1 MITLICPPWMLLAK
15 PFFLKRDHDEKN
27 KQREKRGGDFELI
40 ESSSRNISP
49 SIDIEESKEQYNK
62 IELTHLQLD
71 SVPSMNQES
80 EKKSLLSSSK
90 DKAKSPTTCVDEKY
104 ILKVLKQKNT
114 EGEFNFNEC
123 MIH

>member
-80 EKKSLLSSSK
+80 EKKSLLSSPK

-114 EGEFNFNEC
+114 KGEFNFNEC